1 MTSDN
6 FVPVWRKGTTILFV
20 MVLGGLFIY
29 LCSCASLQIWPF
41 CLCLRLPQIALL
53 SRLHPRVPNLVR
65 PISHLILEPLVHGL
79 LHLFS
84 SQGPVHAARASSSSP
99 ALIRVLRLNTV
110 DLHLTADEQKKNW
123 PCPFDSE
130 SGWSFE
136 TCYEGSSFLGYSH
149 SGWRCTLKAAVA
161 QLSPI
166 KLHTTK
172 VFSPD
177 LYSFPVPEILNS

>member
-110 DLHLTADEQKKNW
+110 DLHLTADEQKKKLTV
-123 PCPFDSE
+123 
-130 SGWSFE
+130 SFWLWVGLKFWNMLGRKLVPRIQPQWLAMHPQ
-136 TCYEGSSFLGYSH
+136 GSSGSAFTY
-149 SGWRCTLKAAVA
+149 KAA
-161 QLSPI
+161 
-166 KLHTTK
+166 HH
-172 VFSPD
+172 
-177 LYSFPVPEILNS
+177 